1 MSRNKMLVLFSLI
14 VLVASAGCTGEEA
27 TPVASQN
34 TNVSDSPVVTED
46 TPATD
51 SIPEDLKDVA
61 MVSPSTGRIIHKS
74 KHYVLSDQGI
84 SQAELDARAA
94 CFSALALEEA
104 DPPCTDLMVQEYSR
118 MPAPCSLNGGQ
129 ATKDGYCP
137 YVAK

>member
-27 TPVASQN
+27 TPTEVAPQQS
-34 TNVSDSPVVTED
+34 VSADVELTASEVEV
-46 TPATD
+46 
-51 SIPEDLKDVA
+51 PEELADVA
-61 MVSPSTGRIIHKS
+61 MVSPSTGRIIHQT
-74 KHYVLSDQGI
+74 KHYVMSEQGI